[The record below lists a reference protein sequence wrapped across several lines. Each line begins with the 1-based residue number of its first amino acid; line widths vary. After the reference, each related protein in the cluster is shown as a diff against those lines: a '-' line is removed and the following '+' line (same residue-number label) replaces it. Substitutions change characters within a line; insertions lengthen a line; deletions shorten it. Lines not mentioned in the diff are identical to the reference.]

1 MLAVS
6 ACGVL
11 CLCMTNHKTNKRSVL
26 FACWKRTGTESGAK
40 KEMQQKERG
49 TKIVEVVRLYE
60 QEFSTLFIHYQILI
74 KYCYIR
80 EKTKLIEHIR
90 LCFLLLIYFSI

>member
-6 ACGVL
+6 VCGVL

-60 QEFSTLFIHYQILI
+60 EFSTLFIHYQILI
-74 KYCYIR
+74 KYCILER
-80 EKTKLIEHIR
+80 KQN
-90 LCFLLLIYFSI
+90 